1 MLSQNTSSSAELLW
15 RPIRRG
21 RDVSSDSSLDPL
33 TSDSVSLLRLASMVG
48 ASSTYPQSIQITGQL
63 FPRKLVPKISSR
75 YTRDRERNSQ
85 KEMACRDSCFYTLCF
100 QCLTGSWLG
109 RPSCSCFLSECLH
122 THTRYLWGCTCI
134 YDAIFHFI
142 PRLSCSFWVVYL
154 PGMSHS
160 LWGRCQCSV
169 AAGKRLSWRPIS
181 SSTWARRL
189 RLPSGKCWASH
200 KSSIT
205 PVGLDLVAK

>member
-85 KEMACRDSCFYTLCF
+85 KEMACRDSCFYTLCY

-122 THTRYLWGCTCI
+122 THTHVICEGVR
-134 YDAIFHFI
+134 AFMM
-142 PRLSCSFWVVYL
+142 P
-154 PGMSHS
+154 
-160 LWGRCQCSV
+160 
-169 AAGKRLSWRPIS
+169 
-181 SSTWARRL
+181 SSTSSPVSRVLSESSTFLECHTLCGEDVSARWL
-189 RLPSGKCWASH
+189 REKGCHGVPSPPAPGR
-200 KSSIT
+200 
-205 PVGLDLVAK
+205 GG